1 MRLAVR
7 SRISS
12 WRIDGKPP
20 KGQERACSTVR
31 DVNSTRQV
39 EGDLDGNQPYLRVI
53 ASRNA
58 PLCKVKPFS
67 SMGRV
72 INQDAPF
79 S

>member
-1 MRLAVR
+1 MGWSLAQWKHCVRLLPCMRLAVR

-53 ASRNA
+53 ASRN
-58 PLCKVKPFS
+58 
-67 SMGRV
+67 V
-72 INQDAPF
+72 I
-79 S
+79 